1 MPRRAA
7 APAAASSSATVET
20 LLALMTEMAELQKK
34 ITATLAALNLGS
46 KAKGKAAAAAKPKKE
61 KAACPAAA
69 DGVIRFGTSSGTN
82 PYRVFSNLYRA
93 EITLDGKVYPSVEHY
108 VQSMK
113 FVGSDDEY
121 AERIRLQKN
130 AAMVVGMSRSKE
142 HPVRADWEHVKMEY
156 VRKGLAAKFAAH
168 PELKK
173 LLEKSTGE
181 IEYESTVDSYWGI
194 GADGKGENQLGV
206 LLMELRGDEFES
218 EAEAESDEE

>member
-1 MPRRAA
+1 MPR
-7 APAAASSSATVET
+7 ATATIET
-20 LLALMTEMAELQKK
+20 LLALMTEMSELQKK
-34 ITATLAALNLGS
+34 IAETLAALNIGG
-46 KAKGKAAAAAKPKKE
+46 APAIKGKGKGKGKAAKPKKE
-61 KAACPAAA
+61 KAVCPAAA
-69 DGVIRFGTSSGTN
+69 EGVIRFGTSSGTN

-93 EITLDGKVYPSVEHY
+93 EFTLDGKTYPSVEHY

-113 FVGSDDEY
+113 FTGSDDEY

-142 HPVRADWEHVKMEY
+142 HPVRADWEDVKMEY
-156 VRKGLAAKFAAH
+156 ARKGLAAKFAAH